1 VNSRRAAALIWVLS
15 AVIGLAGA
23 VLLVLGPGRP
33 VQDDVLGGVGGAAF
47 LLLSLSFTT
56 VGAIVA
62 ARVPGNRIGW
72 VFCACGVAVGASTL
86 AWAYADY
93 GLHATAEPLPGAKLA
108 AAFPG
113 EAVAPLLAFP
123 LLLFPDGRLPSRR
136 WRPVVWLL
144 GVTGALLG
152 ATEDRSTPSP
162 PSPTRWA

>member
-1 VNSRRAAALIWVLS
+1 VRRR
-15 AVIGLAGA
+15 G
-23 VLLVLGPGRP
+23 
-33 VQDDVLGGVGGAAF
+33 
-47 LLLSLSFTT
+47 
-56 VGAIVA
+56 
-62 ARVPGNRIGW
+62 
-72 VFCACGVAVGASTL
+72 GASTL

-93 GLHATAEPLPGAKLA
+93 GLHATAEPLPGTKLA

-152 ATEDRSTPSP
+152 ATEDCSTPSP